1 MSDTNENVTQISD
14 SLLTEKERTYC
25 QSIAQSG
32 EGLMNKRAAAL
43 LALDDGSTR
52 AEAGERSGLTLGQVR
67 YLLATFRQKRLGMF
81 TKEALMEMEEVPQTE
96 DLIPKTELKEEAEVD
111 KAPEIKEAKS
121 GKKKKKTSE
130 KKVKDKRKKT
140 KKKDKKTKKRKGSKV
155 KGKKGKGKKGKAK
168 KGKGKAS
175 KEK

>member
-1 MSDTNENVTQISD
+1 MSDTNENMTQISS
-14 SLLTEKERTYC
+14 SLLNEKERTFC

-43 LALDDGSTR
+43 LALDGGSTR
-52 AEAGERSGLTLGQVR
+52 AEAGEQSGLTLGQVR

-81 TKEALMEMEEVPQTE
+81 TKEALMEMEEVSQTE
-96 DLIPKTELKEEAEVD
+96 ALIPKTELPEEEEAEVD
-111 KAPEIKEAKS
+111 KAPEIKEAKI
-121 GKKKKKTSE
+121 GKKKKK
-130 KKVKDKRKKT
+130 KN
-140 KKKDKKTKKRKGSKV
+140 KKKDKKTKKRKVSKV

-175 KEK
+175 K